1 MTALLLTYGPALA
14 LLGLVLAVARYDEQT
29 AIRTDAQM
37 RRAYGQ
43 DGLDAA
49 DALKETR

>member
-1 MTALLLTYGPALA
+1 MIALLTIGPALLLLF
-14 LLGLVLAVARYDEQT
+14 LFLAVARYDEQT
-29 AIRTDAQM
+29 AVRTDAAM

-43 DGLDAA
+43 DGRDAA